1 MSFYIF
7 CDFFYFCAQRN
18 ILYFKEQF
26 TTVEEAILQKTL
38 SETLLYAPVFL
49 KIHFVRQFW
58 VSSKTRQILMLGDG
72 RSDGRHPEVST
83 FDELGMRQSAHT
95 CMTFNH

>member
-1 MSFYIF
+1 MRLQCRVVLKISFKVVLHMSFYIF

-49 KIHFVRQFW
+49 KIHFVRQF
-58 VSSKTRQILMLGDG
+58 
-72 RSDGRHPEVST
+72 
-83 FDELGMRQSAHT
+83 
-95 CMTFNH
+95 